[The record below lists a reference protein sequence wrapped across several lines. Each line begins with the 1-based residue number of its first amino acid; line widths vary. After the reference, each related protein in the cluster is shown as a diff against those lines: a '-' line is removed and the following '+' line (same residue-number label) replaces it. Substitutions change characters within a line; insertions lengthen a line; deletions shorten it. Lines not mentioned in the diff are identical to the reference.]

1 MLCPPEREGIVST
14 FVCLCQILIHPRLKT
29 EEEIHVSML
38 LLQFLRLGQLQS
50 HTLYASIVYITLSQ
64 PSSCSFQHSLYK
76 DCNITLSKYEYIHG
90 GLQELSYLCFTHHE
104 HWLVFRWE
112 FWPCKKADQR
122 KCWGER
128 EIKWKR
134 VWWGFWYWVARAYM
148 WKELAGIFLQCGF
161 IWKDKFAATVAAAAA
176 AMWNSLDSW
185 DAVAL
190 PSSRWCSCR

>member
-1 MLCPPEREGIVST
+1 MLCPPERQGIVST
-14 FVCLCQILIHPRLKT
+14 FVCLCQMLIHPRLKT

-38 LLQFLRLGQLQS
+38 LMKFLWLGQYTICIYCIHYTFTTKQLFFS
-50 HTLYASIVYITLSQ
+50 ALIVQ
-64 PSSCSFQHSLYK
+64 LYK

-90 GLQELSYLCFTHHE
+90 GLQELSYLCFTDHE
-104 HWLVFRWE
+104 NWLVFRWE
-112 FWPCKKADQR
+112 FQPCKKADQR

-134 VWWGFWYWVARAYM
+134 VWWGFWYWVARAYV
-148 WKELAGIFLQCGF
+148 WKDLAGIFLQCGF
-161 IWKDKFAATVAAAAA
+161 IWKDKFAATVAAAA